1 MRGDAVVAGG
11 SAPVSGR
18 RPARVDVSDA
28 DVESLW
34 ASKRESLVA
43 ARRSRE
49 LAAVEARLARLAESA
64 ESASARGDARL
75 KTLLRDLKLAERDEA
90 EETAAATRAARDRS
104 RETSRDAP
112 DSPPPRSRPRPFGGD
127 VYADS
132 DDDSSSSDDSSSDA
146 SPSTSLARLVSDASL
161 AEGLSRSRAAAVHAA
176 LGSAR
181 A

>member
-75 KTLLRDLKLAERDEA
+75 KTLLRHLKLAERDEA
-90 EETAAATRAARDRS
+90 QETAAATRAARVTPSSQLLWQQPPLLPLLCQWSHS
-104 RETSRDAP
+104 RCQ
-112 DSPPPRSRPRPFGGD
+112 PP
-127 VYADS
+127 
-132 DDDSSSSDDSSSDA
+132 
-146 SPSTSLARLVSDASL
+146 
-161 AEGLSRSRAAAVHAA
+161 E
-176 LGSAR
+176 
-181 A
+181 